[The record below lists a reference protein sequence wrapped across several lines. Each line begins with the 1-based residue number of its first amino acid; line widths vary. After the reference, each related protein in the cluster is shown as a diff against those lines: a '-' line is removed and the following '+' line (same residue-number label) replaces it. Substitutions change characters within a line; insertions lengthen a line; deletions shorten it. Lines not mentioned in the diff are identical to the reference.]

1 MNKIAYEERKEI
13 YEKALRTWGT
23 QAQIMMAIEEM
34 SELTKELCKHFR
46 GRPNGEEIVDELADV
61 TIMVEQLRLIFGVN
75 DAVCDQMD
83 VKMLRLK
90 KRLGMK
96 EERKE
101 TRAGAKRYR
110 KKPVEVL
117 AIEFNGENKVE
128 IQKFMGK
135 YLDQTTR
142 GLTIPTLEGDHI
154 ASVGDF
160 IIRGVKG
167 EFYPCKPDI
176 FKKTYEAVEDNET
189 WAEM

>member
-90 KRLGMK
+90 KRIGMVST
-96 EERKE
+96 KE
-101 TRAGAKRYR
+101 T
-110 KKPVEVL
+110 
-117 AIEFNGENKVE
+117 
-128 IQKFMGK
+128 
-135 YLDQTTR
+135 T
-142 GLTIPTLEGDHI
+142 
-154 ASVGDF
+154 
-160 IIRGVKG
+160 
-167 EFYPCKPDI
+167 
-176 FKKTYEAVEDNET
+176 
-189 WAEM
+189 

>member
-61 TIMVEQLRLIFGVN
+61 TIMVVQLRLIFGVN

-90 KRLGMK
+90 KRLGMVS
-96 EERKE
+96 E
-101 TRAGAKRYR
+101 TEG
-110 KKPVEVL
+110 
-117 AIEFNGENKVE
+117 
-128 IQKFMGK
+128 
-135 YLDQTTR
+135 TT
-142 GLTIPTLEGDHI
+142 
-154 ASVGDF
+154 
-160 IIRGVKG
+160 
-167 EFYPCKPDI
+167 
-176 FKKTYEAVEDNET
+176 
-189 WAEM
+189 